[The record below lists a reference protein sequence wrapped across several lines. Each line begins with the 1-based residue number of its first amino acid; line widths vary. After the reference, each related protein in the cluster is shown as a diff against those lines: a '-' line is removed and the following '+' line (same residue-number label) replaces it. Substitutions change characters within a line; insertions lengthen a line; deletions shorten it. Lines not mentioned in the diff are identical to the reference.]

1 MDNGVGKR
9 TGITISLSVSA
20 GGGGR
25 GRGGGGHDWGLDGW
39 EAQCRGGFLMLVTC
53 KSVETG
59 VKLLFSLQLYF
70 LSLGVASPKW
80 TGERRRRK
88 KEEAGEV
95 R

>member
-9 TGITISLSVSA
+9 LGITISLSLSA

-25 GRGGGGHDWGLDGW
+25 HGWGLADW
-39 EAQCRGGFLMLVTC
+39 EAQCRGGGVFFIKLVTC

-70 LSLGVASPKW
+70 LSLGLSLGMTSPKW
-80 TGERRRRK
+80 TSQRRSK
-88 KEEAGEV
+88 MKS
-95 R
+95 